1 MVQLW
6 HDCWRRTKDPTQS
19 VYWTYW
25 SLSQPALEGIIYL
38 LVCLCI
44 CPQLICYYQ
53 SYQPHSFADIDECT
67 TCTICFCNDS
77 QFWENP
83 ILLTVL
89 YHNWL
94 PTPQSSSPAGSF
106 YKWPTTAPELL
117 VFGNLHIVSP
127 LLSSCMHAGDT
138 SCPVLPCSPPTCF
151 QTHLA
156 EISHSRSPNLLC
168 TWLQSHPGTCWRSL
182 VSWSQLFYT
191 LWHRPAFQIGLLF
204 SGHRS

>member
-25 SLSQPALEGIIYL
+25 SLSPPALEGIMHL

-127 LLSSCMHAGDT
+127 LLHYPHACMLVTLPALCSLALHPHASKHTWRRSLTLVVLICCALGCKTIQVHAGGLSSHGASCSTPSDT
-138 SCPVLPCSPPTCF
+138 DLHF
-151 QTHLA
+151 K
-156 EISHSRSPNLLC
+156 
-168 TWLQSHPGTCWRSL
+168 
-182 VSWSQLFYT
+182 
-191 LWHRPAFQIGLLF
+191 
-204 SGHRS
+204 